1 MRIVYVDGN
10 YNPPPAP
17 QIPGTGEDTRRV
29 PVVVIRTG
37 EPPEEASRAG
47 EGDRP
52 GGPSPGRTAPGP
64 GEPAGID
71 IAGTDYRL
79 TLSEEAIA
87 RDREVRGHER
97 DHLMTLGGYAAS
109 GITYTMKTGPG
120 GERVAVGGRIAV
132 DMAEVPGD
140 PRATLQKARTI
151 YAAAT
156 APGNPSAADMRV
168 AADAYRLMQEAQD
181 DLEAERRPEVDTNA

>member
-10 YNPPPAP
+10 YKPPPAP
-17 QIPGTGEDTRRV
+17 RILGTGEETRRI
-29 PVVVIRTG
+29 PVVVVRTG
-37 EPPEEASRAG
+37 GSPEEAGRGG
-47 EGDRP
+47 EGDR
-52 GGPSPGRTAPGP
+52 A

-79 TLSEEAIA
+79 TLSEEAVA

-109 GITYTMKTGPG
+109 GVTYTMRTGPG

-140 PRATLQKARTI
+140 PRATLRKARTI

-156 APGNPSAADMRV
+156 APGKPSGADMRV

-181 DLEAERRPEVDTNA
+181 DLETERRPQVDTRA

>member
-1 MRIVYVDGN
+1 MRVIYVDGS

-17 QIPGTGEDTRRV
+17 RVPGSGEDSRRV
-29 PVVVIRTG
+29 PVVVIRSG
-37 EPPEEASRAG
+37 GAPADP
-47 EGDRP
+47 GD
-52 GGPSPGRTAPGP
+52 
-64 GEPAGID
+64 PAGID

-97 DHLMTLGGYAAS
+97 AHQMTLGGYAAS
-109 GITYTMKTGPG
+109 GITYTTKTGPG

-181 DLEAERRPEVDTNA
+181 DLEAQRRPEVDTRA

>member
-17 QIPGTGEDTRRV
+17 RTPGQGEDTRRV
-29 PVVVIRTG
+29 PVVVVRTG
-37 EPPEEASRAG
+37 AG
-47 EGDRP
+47 EGERP
-52 GGPSPGRTAPGP
+52 GGRPGPQSPGT

-79 TLSEEAIA
+79 TLSEEALA

-97 DHLMTLGGYAAS
+97 DHLMALGGYAAS
-109 GITYTMKTGPG
+109 GISYTMRTGPG

-181 DLEAERRPEVDTNA
+181 DLDAQRRPGVDTGA

>member
-17 QIPGTGEDTRRV
+17 RQGSPLPGGAEDTRRI

-37 EPPEEASRAG
+37 EPPEEAARAG
-47 EGDRP
+47 GGDRP
-52 GGPSPGRTAPGP
+52 GEPG
-64 GEPAGID
+64 GID

-79 TLSEEAIA
+79 TLSDEALA

-97 DHLMTLGGYAAS
+97 DHLMALGGYAAS
-109 GITYTMKTGPG
+109 GISYTMRTGPG

-156 APGNPSAADMRV
+156 APGDPSAADMRV
-168 AADAYRLMQEAQD
+168 AADAYRLMREAQD
-181 DLEAERRPEVDTNA
+181 ELDAQRRPQVDTRA